1 MGLLCID
8 HIGDIIMLHYCMY
21 ARLSPSDAIYILT
34 YLYKHTVM
42 SHCVI
47 TVCDTCIF
55 FLSEEEDTCTHT
67 VQRGKQWN
75 YVQGSELHER
85 SHVYKGSSLMTVGL
99 GEIISV
105 LARNLLPNG
114 V

>member
-1 MGLLCID
+1 
-8 HIGDIIMLHYCMY
+8 MY
-21 ARLSPSDAIYILT
+21 ARLSPSDAIYILP

-42 SHCVI
+42 SHCDV
-47 TVCDTCIF
+47 TLCHHSVCTRIF
-55 FLSEEEDTCTHT
+55 ILSEEEDTCTHT